1 MFESRDACILYL
13 SLEMSSIKNPAP
25 MLNPKMA
32 FRLSSGFAPP
42 PESVGGWGGI
52 PEPELVNWSA

>member
-1 MFESRDACILYL
+1 MFESRDAHILYL

-42 PESVGGWGGI
+42 PESVGG
-52 PEPELVNWSA
+52 